1 MGVKQIMMTASAASV
16 IRVKQM
22 LNLSLVP
29 TFLALAA
36 FQDTF

>member
-1 MGVKQIMMTASAASV
+1 MGVKQIMMTVSAASV

-22 LNLSLVP
+22 LNLSLVR
-29 TFLALAA
+29 TFLASAA